1 MSRSRSP
8 AAALRRKAYRCHR
21 KADAAL
27 ADRRVWD
34 AAQLRTRAL
43 DLEARADLLECEGPS
58 PFDGGAGFDDDDLP
72 DLATARPAGL
82 TFTGSH

>member
-8 AAALRRKAYRCHR
+8 VAALRRKAYRFHR

-27 ADRRVWD
+27 AARRVWD
-34 AAQLRTRAL
+34 AAQLRSRAL
-43 DLEARADLLECEGPS
+43 DLEAQADAIELDAPS
-58 PFDGGAGFDDDDLP
+58 LFDGGAGFDDADLP
-72 DLATARPAGL
+72 DFATVRPSGF